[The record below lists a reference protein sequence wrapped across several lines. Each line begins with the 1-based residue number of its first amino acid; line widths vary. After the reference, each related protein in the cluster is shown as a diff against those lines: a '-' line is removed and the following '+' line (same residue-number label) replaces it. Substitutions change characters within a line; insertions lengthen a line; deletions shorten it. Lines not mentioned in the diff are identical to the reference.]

1 MDKITFSVNG
11 KKCEVGGDVDSDVS
25 LNDYIRERLNLRG
38 TKYMCKEGGCGACI
52 VAVSTADD
60 TAPRVFSVNSCLV
73 SVTSCHGWQV
83 TTVEG
88 LGDRRRGY
96 HPLQRALAEHNGSQ
110 CGYCSPGW
118 VMAMYG
124 LLESSDY
131 NLTQR
136 QIENSFG
143 SNVCRCT
150 GFRPILDAFKTF
162 AKDAPKPN
170 EYVTDIEDLTCRRG
184 GGDCTGDCRDWCI
197 VQKPNDE
204 AKIIKIKL
212 KDNRIWYRV
221 KEVKDIFAIL
231 EQEGDDSYMLVNGN
245 TGKGAVPVFDFPRV
259 LIDIQPVE
267 ELKGYYVDQ
276 NLVVGAGSTLT
287 NFMDIMLTVA
297 HQEEEFG
304 YLLKL
309 HEHLDLVAHIPVR
322 NIGTIAGNLMLKHRQ
337 PTFSSDVYLLLEST
351 GAVLTIASKE
361 SVTEVLPEQFL
372 HLNMTGKVITHV
384 KLPPLSH
391 NYEFVSFKVMPRSQ
405 NAHASVNAAF
415 LYQFDPHRPNEVV
428 SARIVFGGLSAY
440 FTHASHTEQLLIGQ
454 NLFTNK
460 VLQEALHTLELEL
473 KVENIAGELTP
484 EYRKK
489 CALGLFYK
497 GLLTIIPQQSLK
509 PWYRSGV
516 SDLRK
521 SRPLSKGTEVYD
533 TNPDIWPINEP
544 MPKVDAL
551 IQCAGEAKY
560 VNDLPTQQ
568 DEVFCAFVTSDIGTG
583 VIEEIDPSPA
593 LKLPGVI
600 AFFSAKDIP
609 GINSFVSLKQ
619 AGASANEELFAD
631 KIVKFYD
638 QPLGIVV
645 ADSEKLANR
654 AALLVR
660 VKYRQDKH
668 GPLLTIN
675 EIREQDPSRVN
686 LYVAIPAR
694 DRGSN
699 VRKVISDCHN
709 LYWQYHY
716 SMETLACVT
725 RPSDDGI
732 DVFPATQF
740 PSWTHLSISD
750 LLNIPQNRINLEVSR
765 CGGAYGNK
773 ISRGHQVTVACALT
787 TYLLNRPCRFVS
799 SIQST
804 LRSTGKRNPSTRD
817 FEVGVNDLGEIQY
830 LEYHY
835 YADNGY
841 VVNEP
846 LIGFAGPAI
855 RSCYDSRR
863 WSIKTFNVTTD
874 TPSNSFC
881 RAPALTEYIMEQ
893 ISYVLDKDPLEVRLN
908 NLSPNAPEVNE
919 MIQTLVKDAEYEKR
933 KKEVKEFNQLN
944 RWKKRG
950 LRVALMRWP
959 AGVIVD
965 YLVTISIY
973 HGDGSLVVKHGG
985 VDIGQGKNTKVIQV
999 IAYTLNIKTDK
1010 VKVKPTDVA
1019 SNPNTSVTG
1028 GSTST
1033 GAVCFG
1039 AVKCCQIILDRLAA
1053 LREELNNPT
1062 WEELI
1067 LNAYLRGI
1075 NLQASY
1081 RVTPNDITI
1090 HRSGGAAFAE
1100 VELDILTGEHEIRR
1114 VDIIEDVGTSLN
1126 PEIDIGQIEGGFVMG
1141 VGYWTSEHQI
1151 VAPSGEVLT
1160 DRTWNYHVPLAKD
1173 IPIDFRV
1180 QLRRN
1185 SFNPTGVIGAKAVGE
1200 PPTTMAVCVAF
1211 ALREAIAASREDSGI
1226 PQTQW
1231 FNVDGPYTLEA
1242 NVLKANAHL
1251 EEFLFN

>member
-593 LKLPGVI
+593 L
-600 AFFSAKDIP
+600 
-609 GINSFVSLKQ
+609 
-619 AGASANEELFAD
+619 
-631 KIVKFYD
+631 
-638 QPLGIVV
+638 
-645 ADSEKLANR
+645 
-654 AALLVR
+654 
-660 VKYRQDKH
+660 
-668 GPLLTIN
+668 
-675 EIREQDPSRVN
+675 
-686 LYVAIPAR
+686 
-694 DRGSN
+694 
-699 VRKVISDCHN
+699 
-709 LYWQYHY
+709 
-716 SMETLACVT
+716 
-725 RPSDDGI
+725 
-732 DVFPATQF
+732 
-740 PSWTHLSISD
+740 
-750 LLNIPQNRINLEVSR
+750 
-765 CGGAYGNK
+765 
-773 ISRGHQVTVACALT
+773 
-787 TYLLNRPCRFVS
+787 
-799 SIQST
+799 
-804 LRSTGKRNPSTRD
+804 
-817 FEVGVNDLGEIQY
+817 VGVNDLGEIQY

-881 RAPALTEYIMEQ
+881 RAPGTFDTIALTEYIMEQ